1 MKNFKVISLFGYSGS
16 GKTYFIEN
24 VIEKLKTRFLFD
36 IGVIKNVHEH
46 PVDSE
51 GKDSSRYIK
60 AGANLSIIKNKFHE
74 VALFFTKEMDIS
86 LFINWIAEGPFKLD
100 LLFIEGFRGLAYPS
114 ILCVQNTKNIQTQLS
129 QNVKMISG
137 RITSQNKTLDHYFN
151 IPVIDLNKDF
161 EIFIK
166 VFNLL

>member
-1 MKNFKVISLFGYSGS
+1 MKIFKIISLIGYSGS

-24 VIEKLKTRFLFD
+24 AIEKLKRKFHFE

-51 GKDSSRYIK
+51 GKDSYRYVK
-60 AGANLSIIKNKFHE
+60 AGANLSIIRNKFHD
-74 VALFFTKEMDIS
+74 VAFFFTKEMDIQG
-86 LFINWIAEGPFKLD
+86 FINWIIQGPFELD
-100 LLFIEGFRGLAYPS
+100 LLLIEGFRDLSYPS

-137 RITSQNKTLDHYFN
+137 RITSLSKTLDNYLK
-151 IPVIDLNKDF
+151 IPVIDINTDF
-161 EIFIK
+161 EVFVKI
-166 VFNLL
+166 FNL

>member
-60 AGANLSIIKNKFHE
+60 AGANLSIITNKFHE

-86 LFINWIAEGPFKLD
+86 LFINWIVEGPFKLD
-100 LLFIEGFRGLAYPS
+100 LLFIEGFRGLSYPS
-114 ILCVQNTKNIQTQLS
+114 ILCVQNTDNIQTQLS
-129 QNVKMISG
+129 ENVRMISG
-137 RITSQNKTLDHYFN
+137 RITTQKKPIDNYLE
-151 IPVIDLNKDF
+151 IPVIDVNKNF
-161 EIFIK
+161 EGFIK
-166 VFNLL
+166 IFNLL

>member
-1 MKNFKVISLFGYSGS
+1 
-16 GKTYFIEN
+16 
-24 VIEKLKTRFLFD
+24 
-36 IGVIKNVHEH
+36 
-46 PVDSE
+46 
-51 GKDSSRYIK
+51 
-60 AGANLSIIKNKFHE
+60 
-74 VALFFTKEMDIS
+74 MDIS

>member
-24 VIEKLKTRFLFD
+24 AIEKLKAKFHFD

-60 AGANLSIIKNKFHE
+60 AGANLSIIKNKFNK
-74 VALFFTKEMDIS
+74 VAYFFTKEMDIQS
-86 LFINWIAEGPFKLD
+86 FINWIAEGPFKLD
-100 LLFIEGFRGLAYPS
+100 ILFIEGFRGLSYPS
-114 ILCVQNTKNIQTQLS
+114 ILCVQKTENIQTQLS
-129 QNVKMISG
+129 ENVRMISG
-137 RITSQNKTLDHYFN
+137 RITTQNKTLDHYLE
-151 IPVIDLNKDF
+151 IPVIDVNKNFEDF
-161 EIFIK
+161 VKI
-166 VFNLL
+166 FNLL

>member
-1 MKNFKVISLFGYSGS
+1 VKNLKVICIIGYSGS

-24 VIEKLKTRFLFD
+24 AIEKLKTRFLFD

-60 AGANLSIIKNKFHE
+60 AGANLSIIRNKFHE
-74 VALFFTKEMDIS
+74 VAFFFTNEMDIQP
-86 LFINWIAEGPFKLD
+86 FINWIAQGPFKLN
-100 LLFIEGFRGLAYPS
+100 LLFIEGFRGLSYPS
-114 ILCVQNTKNIQTQLS
+114 ILCVKNNKNLQTQLS

-137 RITSQNKTLDHYFN
+137 RITAQKKPLDHYLE
-151 IPVIDLNKDF
+151 IPVIDINKDF
-161 EIFIK
+161 EVFVK
-166 VFNLL
+166 TFNLL

>member
-1 MKNFKVISLFGYSGS
+1 MKNFKVICIIGYSGS
-16 GKTYFIEN
+16 GKTYLIES
-24 VIEKLKTRFLFD
+24 VIEKLKIRFLFD

-60 AGANLSIIKNKFHE
+60 AGADLSIIRNKFHE
-74 VALFFTKEMDIS
+74 VAFFFRKEMDIQ

-100 LLFIEGFRGLAYPS
+100 LLFIEGFRKLSYPS
-114 ILCVQNTKNIQTQLS
+114 ILCVKDTKNIQTQLS

-137 RITSQNKTLDHYFN
+137 LITAQNKPLDHYVE
-151 IPVIDLNKDF
+151 IPVIDINKNF
-161 EIFIK
+161 EVFVKIFD
-166 VFNLL
+166 LL